1 MSKNSTNNKKNHS
14 IRISDEDFKRL
25 NEKAKAVNLSFSS
38 YMVKRGLDELETIS
52 PDIICR
58 LKAILNILTLPPEAM
73 NDVLRNKYK
82 EDLEIICSRLF

>member
-1 MSKNSTNNKKNHS
+1 MRKTNNTKKNHS

-25 NEKAKAVNLSFSS
+25 NEKAEAVNLSFSS
-38 YMVKRGLDELETIS
+38 YMVKRGLGELETIL

-73 NDVLRNKYK
+73 NDALRNKYK
-82 EDLEIICSRLF
+82 EDLEVICSRLF